1 MTNANKNIST
11 RITQLEGSIDSKVAD
26 GIKGVS
32 SQITQL
38 TNSIDL
44 KVSQGLKS
52 LNGQEIVSRINLSP
66 EGTRIDGKLLH
77 VTGKAKFDDNI
88 ITSKMLQASAVTA
101 DKIKVDSLSSI
112 TANVG
117 TLTGGTITGS
127 TIIGTT
133 IQNASGTFSVSSEGV
148 IKGATIDAQSF
159 RKSGFEITALKVETY
174 NLRNKAPL
182 PVPEG
187 FSFEECRYI
196 VLNID
201 KWEVVYESDKP
212 YWESDRHVNDPGAP
226 KQDEIWMVGSQHDT
240 KRIGWQ
246 KHHDSKTDIT
256 VIKCGITKNRK
267 IFAFEVY
274 EKYSWGQFREGFLN
288 VMCIATKGW

>member
-1 MTNANKNIST
+1 MK
-11 RITQLEGSIDSKVAD
+11 
-26 GIKGVS
+26 
-32 SQITQL
+32 
-38 TNSIDL
+38 
-44 KVSQGLKS
+44 
-52 LNGQEIVSRINLSP
+52 
-66 EGTRIDGKLLH
+66 
-77 VTGKAKFDDNI
+77 
-88 ITSKMLQASAVTA
+88 
-101 DKIKVDSLSSI
+101 
-112 TANVG
+112 
-117 TLTGGTITGS
+117 
-127 TIIGTT
+127 
-133 IQNASGTFSVSSEGV
+133 NASGTFSVSSEGV